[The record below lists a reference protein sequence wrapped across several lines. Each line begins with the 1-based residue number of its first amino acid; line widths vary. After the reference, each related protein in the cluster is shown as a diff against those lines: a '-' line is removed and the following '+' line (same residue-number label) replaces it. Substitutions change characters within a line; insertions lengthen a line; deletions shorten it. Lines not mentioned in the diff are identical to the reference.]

1 MGPDNNSRGDRIITS
16 ITKAGGGL
24 LKIGGIA
31 LLVYVVSMSIFAILK
46 YSTTK
51 STLLSYGI
59 SDATGTL
66 IAWAVMF
73 IAIGIPGLAIIR
85 LFIFRGRPYD
95 YAVAMILPLI
105 SWGIAQIPAN
115 FDAQTGKALRYCS
128 YRPDNSLFCLDR
140 PGIDPLTQKKLVPMN
155 PSLAELEFRKDRGL
169 APKRIA
175 QPVANM
181 VFFDPLTA
189 QPKVWVHKND
199 QGCFDMFDN
208 PGVDPQS
215 GDPLSPITKEA
226 VRLIKEC
233 EKKALRDEE
242 RVQAA
247 NPPASNRTL
256 PNPERVQASIP
267 LTSEPKSDWPK
278 LVIPPGGESPHIP
291 VPPDM
296 HILVSGT
303 RLSVHTVYV
312 DGRDC
317 TTRVGGQQC
326 PDGPVKYSYITN
338 DDTQNTNIVSYAYEP
353 IGK

>member
-1 MGPDNNSRGDRIITS
+1 MNLDKSGGDGIAARVA
-16 ITKAGGGL
+16 KAGGGVL
-24 LKIGGIA
+24 RIAGIA
-31 LLVYVVSMSIFAILK
+31 LLVYVVGMTIFAISK
-46 YSTTK
+46 YSATK

-59 SDATGTL
+59 SDVTGTL

-73 IAIGIPGLAIIR
+73 IAIGIPGLAILR

-95 YAVAMILPLI
+95 YAAAMILPLI
-105 SWGIAQIPAN
+105 SWGMAQIPAN
-115 FDAQTGKALRYCS
+115 FDAQTGEALKFCS
-128 YRPDNSLFCLDR
+128 YRPDNSLLCLDR

-226 VRLIKEC
+226 VRVIKEC
-233 EKKALRDEE
+233 ANTALRNQE

-247 NPPASNRTL
+247 TPQANTATPELRTL
-256 PNPERVQASIP
+256 SMLAYGASPRIAVPVGYAVTYSGSGFTTHCVYTDGHESVGCESGLMLYQYVQDTTGKAN
-267 LTSEPKSDWPK
+267 
-278 LVIPPGGESPHIP
+278 
-291 VPPDM
+291 
-296 HILVSGT
+296 
-303 RLSVHTVYV
+303 TVTYV
-312 DGRDC
+312 FVR
-317 TTRVGGQQC
+317 
-326 PDGPVKYSYITN
+326 SN
-338 DDTQNTNIVSYAYEP
+338 
-353 IGK
+353 

>member
-233 EKKALRDEE
+233 EKKALRDQEHV
-242 RVQAA
+242 RAYAA
-247 NPPASNRTL
+247 VPFGNEKKRPDATFQRS
-256 PNPERVQASIP
+256 EIP
-267 LTSEPKSDWPK
+267 LASAPLSSWPK
-278 LVIPPGGESPHIP
+278 LVIPANGKSGRIS
-291 VPPDM
+291 VPPEM
-296 HILVSGT
+296 HVITTDEVGS
-303 RLSVHTVYV
+303 RLHNVYQ
-312 DGRDC
+312 DGSECVEAC
-317 TTRVGGQQC
+317 T
-326 PDGPVKYSYITN
+326 DGPLAGVYITN
-338 DDTQNTNIVSYAYEP
+338 DSGKEITISYSFAH
-353 IGK
+353 K